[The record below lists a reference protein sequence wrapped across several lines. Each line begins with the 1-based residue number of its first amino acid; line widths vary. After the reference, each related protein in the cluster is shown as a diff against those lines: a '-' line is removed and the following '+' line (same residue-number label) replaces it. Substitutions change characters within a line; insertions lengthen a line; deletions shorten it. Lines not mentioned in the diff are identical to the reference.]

1 MPAPNRS
8 MSITTSD
15 RLTDLRN
22 ELTTWYMSLDER
34 NEYYFGRLY
43 ETDARV
49 LVTVL
54 GGYTIT
60 AEEIGRYSTLAAFLG
75 IDADGEAAD
84 VLPHIALASVPVTE
98 PATAQADQAFKYQ
111 WAEIN
116 YGTASTGHKDWVFV
130 HDGSSSVFEGTVDV
144 GPLDK
149 DAQTQVQVDLPALR
163 AGTYFIKIIH
173 NMGGTPAE
181 QAQYASKS
189 VGLASVTDTEFTVAA
204 TN

>member
-22 ELTTWYMSLDER
+22 ELTTWYTSLDER

-75 IDADGEAAD
+75 IDAEGEAAD
-84 VLPHIALASVPVTE
+84 VLPQLAHASAPSPG
-98 PATAQADQAFKYQ
+98 PATTQADQAFKYQ
-111 WAEIN
+111 WVDIN
-116 YGTASTGHKDWVFV
+116 YGTASVGHKDAVFV
-130 HDGSSSVFEGTVDV
+130 HDGSNSVFEGTVDV
-144 GPLDK
+144 GPLDTH
-149 DAQTQVQVDLPALR
+149 AQTQVLIDLPA
-163 AGTYFIKIIH
+163 
-173 NMGGTPAE
+173 
-181 QAQYASKS
+181 
-189 VGLASVTDTEFTVAA
+189 
-204 TN
+204 